1 MPTQTKTVPVAGLP
15 EAEVEAIRQTL
26 VSKREQLVHLYRQ
39 DVQSGQ
45 ESSDDSADDFVDR
58 ANNSYNRELMFSLS
72 DAERQ
77 LLIQIDEAVG
87 RLDGSAFGSCTNCSQ
102 AIGLPR
108 LRAIPWARYCID
120 CQEAEEMGMLGR

>member
-1 MPTQTKTVPVAGLP
+1 MKATAVAPLP
-15 EAEVEAIRQTL
+15 QPELDAIRDTL
-26 VSKREQLVHLYRQ
+26 VTKRQQLVHLYRL

-87 RLDGSAFGSCTNCSQ
+87 RLEGEAFGHCTNCGE